1 MWGDDERGEAE
12 EAVASNHSVVFSLA
26 PPSDALEDARRV
38 VRDLIAT
45 AERGRRRRRRLA
57 AGAPATEPD
66 AVGTQPRDGSPPE
79 EEEGGR
85 RRGWRPRQLSI
96 QEAFSLTRRGGGDRP
111 RAASRAAWSRVLARG
126 LESGEEDAGGPTSCA
141 ARLLAAGR
149 ALAAPSS
156 SLPSSYE
163 ISLFAPAPPPPSPV
177 AAAAADRDDRD
188 ATADAASPP
197 PPPVSPECLASV
209 VAGLA
214 VHPAVVRVGVLPASA
229 RLDDAGAQW
238 VLQGAARADDGP
250 RGGARRRKRRPFFEA
265 GLDGG
270 GQVVSVADT
279 GLDLDNCHFRDLRG
293 RGDVFARWD
302 YSRRK
307 VVRYAVSPRG
317 GDRGDARRGH
327 GEHERRLPPPLFW
340 RGQELCLVGSPES
353 YCMSQKSS
361 QNFM

>member
-85 RRGWRPRQLSI
+85 RRGWQPRQLSI
-96 QEAFSLTRRGGGDRP
+96 EEACSLTQRGGGDRP

-126 LESGEEDAGGPTSCA
+126 LESDEEDAGGPMSCA

-163 ISLFAPAPPPPSPV
+163 ISLFAPAPPPPSSPV
-177 AAAAADRDDRD
+177 AAAADRDDRD
-188 ATADAASPP
+188 ATADAASPPP

-214 VHPAVVRVGVLPASA
+214 VHPAVGSAWASSRRRRGSTTPGPSGSCRARPRRTTARPAARGGGNGALSSKRASTAAARSSA
-229 RLDDAGAQW
+229 WPTPAWTSTTATSATC
-238 VLQGAARADDGP
+238 GAAGTSSLAGTTPAGRWCATPCRRAAATAATRAAVTVSMSVGCP
-250 RGGARRRKRRPFFEA
+250 RLCFGEA
-265 GLDGG
+265 
-270 GQVVSVADT
+270 
-279 GLDLDNCHFRDLRG
+279 
-293 RGDVFARWD
+293 
-302 YSRRK
+302 
-307 VVRYAVSPRG
+307 
-317 GDRGDARRGH
+317 
-327 GEHERRLPPPLFW
+327 
-340 RGQELCLVGSPES
+340 
-353 YCMSQKSS
+353 KSS
-361 QNFM
+361 V